1 MMHLDFE
8 YENLFFAKKDNGAFS
23 KEPGFRTT
31 TRTRKQILETFKHFV
46 DNRRLI
52 IRDKKTINEL
62 YTFIIKDNKYQ
73 ADDGSHD
80 DMIMSLALAFVPF
93 ISSRNFEDMKDLIKK
108 LYSDEDLKDTSFSEY
123 LAIGNFD
130 ISVEEESIAGKPY
143 DERYNY
149 SYEYYS
155 KLF

>member
-1 MMHLDFE
+1 MRS
-8 YENLFFAKKDNGAFS
+8 NRIAKA
-23 KEPGFRTT
+23 
-31 TRTRKQILETFKHFV
+31 ETKVRRQKFV
-46 DNRRLI
+46 LI
-52 IRDKKTINEL
+52 MIAVALSMALGGCGGQTAGT
-62 YTFIIKDNKYQ
+62 Y
-73 ADDGSHD
+73 DGSSD
-80 DMIMSLALAFVPF
+80 GMAE
-93 ISSRNFEDMKDLIKK
+93 RNFEDMKDLIKK